1 MPAGL
6 VKLHG
11 KYEMDILS
19 FGCGA
24 PRAQQP
30 DHPSFS
36 VRVEPR
42 QEAEG
47 SCTSHAVV
55 ALFLAEQ
62 AGPQSTSFSISTP
75 DSGTSSGVQVGWS
88 SQISHTTQPW
98 QYELACHSLPPD
110 G

>member
-1 MPAGL
+1 MAAGL

-24 PRAQQP
+24 PQAQQP

-47 SCTSHAVV
+47 SCISHAVV

-75 DSGTSSGVQVGWS
+75 NSGISSGVQVVYHL
-88 SQISHTTQPW
+88 QNPTVYCI
-98 QYELACHSLPPD
+98 LAA
-110 G
+110 